1 MDRKECEAKIAKK
14 LDEIKEIVLK
24 YNPSN
29 TYLALTISD
38 KSIMFNNDY
47 WEDGDSVDKPID
59 YIKFIEEDN
68 ENEEN

>member
-1 MDRKECEAKIAKK
+1 MDRKECETKIAKK

-24 YNPSN
+24 YNPNN
-29 TYLALTISD
+29 TYLTLTISD
-38 KSIMFNNDY
+38 TSIMFNNDY
-47 WEDGDSVDKPID
+47 WGSSVDKPID